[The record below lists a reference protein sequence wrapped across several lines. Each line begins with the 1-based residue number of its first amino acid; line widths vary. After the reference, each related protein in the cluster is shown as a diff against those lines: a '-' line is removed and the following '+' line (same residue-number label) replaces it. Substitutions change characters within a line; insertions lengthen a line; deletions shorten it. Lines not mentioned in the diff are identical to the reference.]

1 MDHSSLTIIVRP
13 THLNITEEQER
24 TMVVPRYDILKKDS
38 EALVWLEA
46 VHELES
52 AHQGAL

>member
-1 MDHSSLTIIVRP
+1 
-13 THLNITEEQER
+13 
-24 TMVVPRYDILKKDS
+24 MVVPRYDILKKDS